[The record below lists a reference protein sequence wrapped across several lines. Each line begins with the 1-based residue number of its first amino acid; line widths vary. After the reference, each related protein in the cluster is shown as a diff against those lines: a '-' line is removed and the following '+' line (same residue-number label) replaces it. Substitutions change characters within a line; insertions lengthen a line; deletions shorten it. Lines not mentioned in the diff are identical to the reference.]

1 MTTPRTSAGKSML
14 ILYGF
19 FGCAGTILFFNL
31 FLERI
36 VTFLAFVLK
45 SIHEQDLRRRQR
57 KGPLPQEAPLGR
69 ADVARRA
76 RRCSETDEG
85 DLNDWKPSV
94 YWVMVILFVGA
105 AIIACCA
112 SAIYRVQENWTY
124 LESLY
129 FCFVAFATV
138 GFGDYVVS
146 QRASYDY
153 ESLYRFSNFAII
165 LLGCCCVYSLFNVT
179 SIVIKQAL
187 NVIIRKLNCR
197 CCRRHKTSATWRM
210 QAPSALQSRRRN
222 AITPGC
228 VEGGTRAKGRP
239 SSLRRT
245 LAPTDAESN
254 SDGCCSRRGSSE
266 TSMKDFLRVSKI
278 SMAMMQKQ
286 LYETAH
292 RSATRAQD
300 SGGFQGGVGPLA
312 ILNHK
317 LYPEEI

>member
-1 MTTPRTSAGKSML
+1 ML

-112 SAIYRVQENWTY
+112 
-124 LESLY
+124 
-129 FCFVAFATV
+129 
-138 GFGDYVVS
+138 
-146 QRASYDY
+146 
-153 ESLYRFSNFAII
+153 
-165 LLGCCCVYSLFNVT
+165 
-179 SIVIKQAL
+179 
-187 NVIIRKLNCR
+187 
-197 CCRRHKTSATWRM
+197 
-210 QAPSALQSRRRN
+210 
-222 AITPGC
+222 
-228 VEGGTRAKGRP
+228 
-239 SSLRRT
+239 
-245 LAPTDAESN
+245 
-254 SDGCCSRRGSSE
+254 
-266 TSMKDFLRVSKI
+266 
-278 SMAMMQKQ
+278 
-286 LYETAH
+286 
-292 RSATRAQD
+292 
-300 SGGFQGGVGPLA
+300 
-312 ILNHK
+312 
-317 LYPEEI
+317 